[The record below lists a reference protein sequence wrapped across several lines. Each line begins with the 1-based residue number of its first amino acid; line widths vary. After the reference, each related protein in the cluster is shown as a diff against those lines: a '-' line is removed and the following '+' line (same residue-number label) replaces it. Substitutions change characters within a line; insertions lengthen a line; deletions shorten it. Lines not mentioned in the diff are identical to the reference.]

1 MQENNAD
8 RLKKFYKW
16 WLPMY
21 HIINKIMC
29 AYYRKAM
36 PTLLRKIAIT
46 DKTTVLDIG
55 TGTGGFAGI
64 LLEHTSHITAI
75 DFSPDM
81 LNEAIKNYGD
91 KINFINMAAHEISRF
106 ETASFD
112 LVTTAYCL
120 HDMHD
125 EYRFSVLKQ
134 MRRVAKEKVIIF
146 DLAKKINPIIKFIE
160 FLEGSHYK
168 DYANKID
175 HQLNSIFPK
184 VEEIPFLKMEMI
196 IHICDV

>member
-21 HIINKIMC
+21 NIINKIMC
-29 AYYRKAM
+29 TYYREAM
-36 PTLLRKIAIT
+36 PTLLKKIAIT
-46 DKTTVLDIG
+46 DKTTILDIG

-64 LLEHTSHITAI
+64 LLEYTSHITGI
-75 DFSPDM
+75 DFSPEM
-81 LNEAIKNYGD
+81 LNKARKNYGD
-91 KINFINMAAHEISRF
+91 KINFINMAAHDITRF
-106 ETASFD
+106 ENASFD

-125 EYRFSVLKQ
+125 EYRFNVLEQ

-146 DLAKKINPIIKFIE
+146 DLAKK
-160 FLEGSHYK
+160 
-168 DYANKID
+168 
-175 HQLNSIFPK
+175 
-184 VEEIPFLKMEMI
+184 
-196 IHICDV
+196 